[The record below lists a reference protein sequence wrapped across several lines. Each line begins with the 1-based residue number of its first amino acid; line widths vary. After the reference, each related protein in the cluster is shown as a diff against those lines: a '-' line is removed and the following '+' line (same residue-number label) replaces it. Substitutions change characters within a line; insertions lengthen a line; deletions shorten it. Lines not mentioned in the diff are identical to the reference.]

1 MQTRYNQRM
10 NKVFNS
16 ETASHEGAA
25 LRGDYS
31 NARDDFSIR
40 QDWSAYTDADHAL
53 WRKLFQRQISLM
65 PRYACAEFRAG
76 LDKLDCAEGVPDFD
90 RASER
95 LRAASDWEL
104 VAVPGLIPDD
114 AFFKHLA
121 GRRFPVTSWLRKP
134 EEVDY
139 LVEPDVFHDFFGH
152 LPIIS
157 DPVFADFLQ
166 LYGERGRE
174 AEKRGA
180 VKYLARL
187 YWYTVEFGLI
197 RRAGELKAF
206 GAGILSSAGET
217 PYSVE
222 HTDPL
227 RVKFN
232 RERIMRTNYLIDDY
246 QKTYFVIDEFD
257 ELFAALDTLDID
269 AFLKAEAAKPEIG
282 VGQRIETDT
291 LIAPNPA
298 RAA

>member
-1 MQTRYNQRM
+1 M
-10 NKVFNS
+10 NKVFNPQ
-16 ETASHEGAA
+16 TASHEGAA

-31 NARDDFSIR
+31 AADDDFAIE
-40 QDWSAYTDADHAL
+40 QDWAAYTAADHAL
-53 WRKLFQRQISLM
+53 WRKLFERQISLM
-65 PRYACAEFRAG
+65 PAYACAEFRAG
-76 LDKLDCAEGVPDFD
+76 LDKLDCADGVPDFSK
-90 RASER
+90 ASAR
-95 LRAASDWEL
+95 LRAATGWEL

-114 AFFKHLA
+114 AFFGHLA
-121 GRRFPVTSWLRKP
+121 NRRFPVTSWLRKP

-166 LYGERGRE
+166 LYGAHGLE
-174 AEKRGA
+174 AETRGA

-197 RRAGELKAF
+197 RREGRLKAF
-206 GAGILSSAGET
+206 GAGILSSSGET

-222 HTDPL
+222 DAKPL
-227 RVKFN
+227 RVKFD
-232 RERIMRTNYLIDDY
+232 RERIMRTNYLIDDF

-269 AFLKAEAAKPEIG
+269 DFLKTAPCLPEIA
-282 VGQRIETDT
+282 VGERVSTDT
-291 LIAPNPA
+291 LVAPNAA

>member
-1 MQTRYNQRM
+1 M
-10 NKVFNS
+10 NKVFDPT
-16 ETASHEGAA
+16 TASHEDAA

-31 NARDDFSIR
+31 RAGDGFAIE
-40 QDWSAYTDADHAL
+40 QDWAAYTPEDHAL
-53 WRKLFQRQISLM
+53 WRQLYQRQISLM
-65 PRYACAEFRAG
+65 PQYACAEFRAG
-76 LDKLDCAEGVPDFD
+76 LDHLDCADGVPDFE
-90 RASER
+90 RASKR
-95 LRAASDWEL
+95 LRALTGWEL

-114 AFFKHLA
+114 AFFKHLSE
-121 GRRFPVTSWLRKP
+121 RRFPVTSWLRKP
-134 EEVDY
+134 EEVEY

-166 LYGERGRE
+166 LYGKRGLE
-174 AEKRGA
+174 AEQRNA

-197 RRAGELKAF
+197 RRNGVLKAF
-206 GAGILSSAGET
+206 GAGILSSSGET

-222 HTDPL
+222 SQTPA
-227 RVKFN
+227 RVKFD
-232 RERIMRTNYLIDDY
+232 RERIMHSNYLIDQF

-269 AFLKAEAAKPEIG
+269 DFLKNETNKPDIA
-282 VGQRIETDT
+282 VGRTLASDM
-291 LIAPNPA
+291 LIAPNAP

>member
-1 MQTRYNQRM
+1 M
-10 NKVFNS
+10 NKVFNP

-31 NARDDFSIR
+31 NAREDFAIE
-40 QDWSAYTDADHAL
+40 QDWSRYTDADHAL
-53 WRKLFQRQISLM
+53 WRKLYQRQMSLI
-65 PRYACAEFRAG
+65 PAYACAEFRAG
-76 LDKLDCAEGVPDFD
+76 LDRLDCADGVPDFEQ
-90 RASER
+90 ASKR
-95 LRAASDWEL
+95 LRAATGWEL

-121 GRRFPVTSWLRKP
+121 NRRFPVTSWLRKP

-166 LYGERGRE
+166 LYGERGLE
-174 AEKRGA
+174 AEQRGA

-197 RRAGELKAF
+197 RREGQLKAF
-206 GAGILSSAGET
+206 GAGILSSSGET

-222 HTDPL
+222 SEKPL
-227 RVKFN
+227 RVKFD

-269 AFLKAEAAKPEIG
+269 AFLIAETAKPQIG
-282 VGQRIETDT
+282 VGERIPQDT
-291 LIAPNPA
+291 TIAPNTA